1 MYISSNACSA
11 MTGCQYYVLVCLSF
25 VLCLRTTI
33 ALKCNFGTTHQVNHF
48 NESGFLGTWHETE
61 RTTLQWGDNTWH
73 SQVWEFQRGSDGHL
87 YMAYT
92 GYSQQTQSCSSPE
105 TGLLTPVGPGA
116 SYQLSAEGRYEA
128 SLQISY
134 TDYKNIALV
143 YMCYEPEVSGL
154 CNRNR
159 AHVSLLSRTISL
171 TKAQRAVLMGHLDL
185 ACIEDGHIE
194 QANTGLCQ
202 IPVPLIP
209 VGK

>member
-1 MYISSNACSA
+1 MFFNVRSNINLIQKKYKYI
-11 MTGCQYYVLVCLSF
+11 LCLS
-25 VLCLRTTI
+25 CL
-33 ALKCNFGTTHQVNHF
+33 
-48 NESGFLGTWHETE
+48 
-61 RTTLQWGDNTWH
+61 
-73 SQVWEFQRGSDGHL
+73 
-87 YMAYT
+87 
-92 GYSQQTQSCSSPE
+92 
-105 TGLLTPVGPGA
+105 LLT
-116 SYQLSAEGRYEA
+116 A

-194 QANTGLCQ
+194 QANTGKGYQ
-202 IPVPLIP
+202 YQPLPLNFRFSDSKQVIQFF
-209 VGK
+209 K